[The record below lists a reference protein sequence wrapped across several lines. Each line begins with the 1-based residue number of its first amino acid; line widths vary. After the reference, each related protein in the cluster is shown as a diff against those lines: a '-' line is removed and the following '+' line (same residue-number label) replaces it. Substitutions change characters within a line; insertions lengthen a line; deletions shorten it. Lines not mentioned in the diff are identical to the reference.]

1 MSDKSGVKVISNR
14 TLDEKTIKINADQT
28 AIEVGVSTAED
39 NAVSVKDDGL
49 YVKQTIADI
58 VITDLSGN
66 PLGKL
71 VKSE

>member
-49 YVKQTIADI
+49 YVKQTVADI

-71 VKSE
+71 VKPE

>member
-1 MSDKSGVKVISNR
+1 MSDKSGIKVISNR

-28 AIEVGVSTAED
+28 AIEVGVSTADD

-71 VKSE
+71 VKPE

>member
-1 MSDKSGVKVISNR
+1 MSDKSGVRVISER
-14 TLDEKTIKINADQT
+14 TLDEKTIKINAEKT

-71 VKSE
+71 VKPE